1 MLNCCSNFQSCCV
14 LSERE
19 GQSVGAIPEYPVG
32 GFCGFCSGMSKLLP
46 RCPRCEQTM
55 RWVRSLPAFAGHP
68 ELQSFACRGC
78 REALTI
84 SIGREASPNTAHFSP
99 KAPCIG
105 ADADPLRTQQRRF
118 RERHYVGPVLLGA
131 IGEDYQSHPWEQPVN
146 SAFYQ
151 SLKGAIK
158 SGSLVSA

>member
-1 MLNCCSNFQSCCV
+1 MPGLP
-14 LSERE
+14 R
-19 GQSVGAIPEYPVG
+19 GADHIDRTGNIPEYGWLISPP
-32 GFCGFCSGMSKLLP
+32 KL
-46 RCPRCEQTM
+46 
-55 RWVRSLPAFAGHP
+55 
-68 ELQSFACRGC
+68 
-78 REALTI
+78 
-84 SIGREASPNTAHFSP
+84 
-99 KAPCIG
+99 PCIG
-105 ADADPLRTQQRRF
+105 ADADLLRTQQRRF